1 VDLVLVDL
9 QETGVLMETG
19 DLMVVKDRK
28 VRKVVVLSVKEGL
41 ALRAV
46 LDLLDL

>member
-1 VDLVLVDL
+1 VDL

-28 VRKVVVLSVKEGL
+28 VRKVVVLSVKEGP